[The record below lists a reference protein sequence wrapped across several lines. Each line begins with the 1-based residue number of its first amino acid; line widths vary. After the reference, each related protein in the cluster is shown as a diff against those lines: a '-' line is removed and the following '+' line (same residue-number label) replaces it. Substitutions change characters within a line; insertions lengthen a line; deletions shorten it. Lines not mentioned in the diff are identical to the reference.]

1 MTLLLCH
8 HVCFRNLHLHS
19 IDIYKNELLKCSL
32 LHEGT
37 DKSSYLIAWNQ
48 KKSVLKVS
56 YILRIMS
63 ENIRYLVQ
71 ESCSVLLGSFVLHWN
86 VWRVWAVQ
94 GCCQWQKD
102 CQKREVFHPGTMFL
116 LNLLFNFTE
125 LQLTHYT
132 GEYKFNCFVKF
143 WSKWSFT

>member
-1 MTLLLCH
+1 MTIPISH
-8 HVCFRNLHLHS
+8 HNILSNLNIS
-19 IDIYKNELLKCSL
+19 RNELLKHSPRHVKTNMVVL
-32 LHEGT
+32 LHGT
-37 DKSSYLIAWNQ
+37 
-48 KKSVLKVS
+48 KKSAWKVS
-56 YILRIMS
+56 YILLKSRNVL

-86 VWRVWAVQ
+86 VRRVWAVQ

-102 CQKREVFHPGTMFL
+102 CQKREAFHPGNMFL

-132 GEYKFNCFVKF
+132 EEYKFNCYVKF
-143 WSKWSFT
+143 WWKWSIT